1 MNALNNL
8 SYGLFVLTAKD
19 GAKQSGCIINTAMQV
34 TASPKKITIAVNKD
48 NFTTEMIS
56 KTGQFNISIIDES
69 ADFSLFERFGFSS
82 GRTVDKFADF
92 NDFSTA
98 ENGIYYI
105 NKGINTY
112 ISAKVLEC
120 VDVGTHLMF
129 VAEVT
134 EAEVLSDV
142 PSATYSY
149 YHKNI
154 KPQPK
159 VEKSEKSDKKR
170 WVCKICGYIYEGD
183 SLPEDYVCPLCKHP
197 ASDFEEI

>member
-56 KTGQFNISIIDES
+56 KTGEFNISIIDES

>member
-92 NDFSTA
+92 NDFSTL
-98 ENGIYYI
+98 G
-105 NKGINTY
+105 
-112 ISAKVLEC
+112 
-120 VDVGTHLMF
+120 
-129 VAEVT
+129 
-134 EAEVLSDV
+134 
-142 PSATYSY
+142 
-149 YHKNI
+149 
-154 KPQPK
+154 
-159 VEKSEKSDKKR
+159 
-170 WVCKICGYIYEGD
+170 
-183 SLPEDYVCPLCKHP
+183 
-197 ASDFEEI
+197 